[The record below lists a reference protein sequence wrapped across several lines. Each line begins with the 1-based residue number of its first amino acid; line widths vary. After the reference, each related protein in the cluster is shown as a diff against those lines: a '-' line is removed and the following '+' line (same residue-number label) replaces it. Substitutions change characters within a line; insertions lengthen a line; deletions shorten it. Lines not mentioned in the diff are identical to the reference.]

1 MAESDDEYDRR
12 RRDKFRRE
20 RSDHDKTRDKD
31 QRRRSDTSF
40 SRDHR
45 KRESERDRGRKE
57 DYRDYDRN
65 RWERYSPRHE
75 ISPPPK
81 RMRREWEERPVE
93 PYRPPYDFPAAPQ
106 HFVPPWGHQE
116 MHPMQHHG
124 IPVHARLGNM
134 PPEMEMPPPP
144 PTMKS
149 FKEFLVTLDDAVEET
164 EAVKLY
170 SEYKQEFQQQ
180 QMQDFFLAHKGEEW
194 FRTRY
199 HPDEREKRRR
209 DIIASARHRVAVFCM
224 LKQHKW
230 LDNVTLDLDKT
241 DQIAHFLDAASMLME
256 GGTAEDLK
264 ALELKEEPPKPVIPP
279 WVSLG
284 IVPPMAGKPVT
295 PTPKASVVEP
305 PKEENVAPD
314 IPDKEGE
321 PAAAAETKEEAP
333 DAVEEKKSPGEDAK
347 QSSPPEET
355 RRRKCSRGSE
365 EDEDEGIEEEEDGMS
380 SSESEAEQTAPPMKE
395 EPSDSTPPDEEK
407 SKEESV
413 EPESEKS
420 VKQEREESKEECS
433 EKPEEVPKEET
444 TKGPEEEPMEESTEE
459 LKKES
464 NDEPKEKSKEDP
476 KEESKEELKA
486 ESKDGLKEES
496 KEELKAESKDGL
508 KEESKEELKVESKDG
523 LKEESKEDPKEE
535 LKEESK
541 GESKEES
548 KTAGEKPAEAKVDFV
563 LKRTPEQGL
572 LPRPRNF
579 HRNMSIFLRN
589 IAPYISKA
597 EIVSLC
603 RRFPG
608 FMRVALSEPQPERGF
623 YRRGWVTFSGHV
635 NIQDICWNL
644 QNVKLR
650 ECELS
655 PVVNR
660 DLARRMRIV
669 SGVSLHATVARN
681 HLRLALKL
689 VHALDRRAKLWE
701 YTEGTTIPGTSDGA
715 NPLLGGLSKYLEDG
729 KVNVDE
735 DAAKKEQEAAVD
747 QTAPAPAPAPTP
759 LPPPPPNKE
768 FFLEKNEDLLKMLD
782 QLLFYLRIVHSVDF
796 YNHTEYPHEDEMPN
810 RCGMVHVR
818 GPQPCK
824 LNPNEVA
831 EFERQFETKLRPLFL
846 QRDTLDDEEAEVMGR
861 RDPEQ
866 EVEKFISANCQEQAK
881 DKWHCPLSGKKFQ
894 SPEYVRKHIMNKH
907 LDKVEEVRKEVGF
920 FNNFLMDKRRPHLM
934 EPRFA
939 MCNMMPGIFPNPQA
953 LMPSYNFQR
962 LPMPAYGG
970 SPYPPPQQQQQ
981 QQPPPQF
988 PPRGGFDP
996 YRGQGS
1002 SHYIKSR
1009 RDFRPMIQYT
1019 DLDAPEENDF
1029 F

>member
-40 SRDHR
+40 R
-45 KRESERDRGRKE
+45 RESERDRGRKE

-124 IPVHARLGNM
+124 IPVHASRLGNM

-241 DQIAHFLDAASMLME
+241 DQIAHFLDAARTASMLME

-264 ALELKEEPPKPVIPP
+264 ALE
-279 WVSLG
+279 
-284 IVPPMAGKPVT
+284 
-295 PTPKASVVEP
+295 
-305 PKEENVAPD
+305 
-314 IPDKEGE
+314 
-321 PAAAAETKEEAP
+321 
-333 DAVEEKKSPGEDAK
+333 
-347 QSSPPEET
+347 
-355 RRRKCSRGSE
+355 
-365 EDEDEGIEEEEDGMS
+365 
-380 SSESEAEQTAPPMKE
+380 
-395 EPSDSTPPDEEK
+395 
-407 SKEESV
+407 
-413 EPESEKS
+413 
-420 VKQEREESKEECS
+420 EREESKEECS

-476 KEESKEELKA
+476 KEESKEELKAESKDGLKEESMEELKA

-548 KTAGEKPAEAKVDFV
+548 KTAGEKPAE
-563 LKRTPEQGL
+563 EQGL

-715 NPLLGGLSKYLEDG
+715 NPLLGGLSKYL
-729 KVNVDE
+729 
-735 DAAKKEQEAAVD
+735 
-747 QTAPAPAPAPTP
+747 
-759 LPPPPPNKE
+759 
-768 FFLEKNEDLLKMLD
+768 
-782 QLLFYLRIVHSVDF
+782 
-796 YNHTEYPHEDEMPN
+796 
-810 RCGMVHVR
+810 
-818 GPQPCK
+818 
-824 LNPNEVA
+824 
-831 EFERQFETKLRPLFL
+831 
-846 QRDTLDDEEAEVMGR
+846 
-861 RDPEQ
+861 
-866 EVEKFISANCQEQAK
+866 
-881 DKWHCPLSGKKFQ
+881 
-894 SPEYVRKHIMNKH
+894 
-907 LDKVEEVRKEVGF
+907 
-920 FNNFLMDKRRPHLM
+920 
-934 EPRFA
+934 
-939 MCNMMPGIFPNPQA
+939 
-953 LMPSYNFQR
+953 
-962 LPMPAYGG
+962 
-970 SPYPPPQQQQQ
+970 
-981 QQPPPQF
+981 
-988 PPRGGFDP
+988 
-996 YRGQGS
+996 
-1002 SHYIKSR
+1002 
-1009 RDFRPMIQYT
+1009 
-1019 DLDAPEENDF
+1019 
-1029 F
+1029 